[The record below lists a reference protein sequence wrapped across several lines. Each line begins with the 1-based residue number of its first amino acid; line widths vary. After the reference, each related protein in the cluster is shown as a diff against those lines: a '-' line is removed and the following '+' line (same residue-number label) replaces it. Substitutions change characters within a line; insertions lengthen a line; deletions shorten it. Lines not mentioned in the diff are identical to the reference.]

1 MKKILKKLALSIS
14 VFLLMQSIFAQN
26 EVDALRFSETD
37 WQGSAR
43 FMGAGRAFGAVGAE
57 FSALNLNP
65 ASIGLYKKS
74 DIIFTPMTVSVYKNS
89 SEYNEFGVLSQ
100 DVKYNLNNAGIVLA
114 LPGISSSLWKKFQI
128 GFGYNRINN
137 YNTIF
142 SIRGNNKGRTIG
154 SAYANIAKGLDI
166 NDLYDEKIWSDEMF
180 LAYDYWLIS
189 PEQGGSNTY
198 FGTYEGKNFRHS
210 STVKRAGGNDEMI
223 FSFGTNYADKL
234 YLGITLGIPFIDF
247 TENRTFREENFDDK
261 ALYNFQHISFDDKLN
276 VRATGINLKLGV
288 IYQPVDFLRFGF
300 AFHTPTYYGNVKDY
314 FESEINFRKWEK
326 DTLGSNKYYSDRVK
340 YVNEHRYSLTTPLR
354 AMTNV
359 AFFIA
364 QRAFISAEYE
374 ITDYSMA
381 NMSSVFYDFNDPF
394 GDNENQIIQQMYG
407 VCHTARIGAEMNLSP
422 VFAIRAGYN
431 YTSSPF
437 KNNINDGSKH
447 YASAGFGFRTKHFYG
462 DFAYALTICKE
473 KYWMYDARFVNAV
486 NNKFFT
492 HRIMMSMGVRF

>member
-1 MKKILKKLALSIS
+1 MKTLIKKITLCISIITM
-14 VFLLMQSIFAQN
+14 LQICIFAQN

-74 DIIFTPMTVSVYKNS
+74 EVSFTPMTISAYKNS
-89 SEYNEFGVLSQ
+89 SGYNDTETPAQTVRYS
-100 DVKYNLNNAGIVLA
+100 LNSAGIVLA

-137 YNTIF
+137 YNTVF
-142 SIRGNNKGRTIG
+142 SIEGRNAGSTIG
-154 SAYANIAKGLDI
+154 SAYAKDAEGLDI
-166 NDLYDEKIWSDEMF
+166 RDIIYTSIWNDEMYY
-180 LAYDYWLIS
+180 AYEYWLITPK
-189 PEQGGSNTY
+189 PESNTSY
-198 FGTYEGKNFRHS
+198 DGTYKGKDFRHS
-210 STVKRAGGNDEMI
+210 STVKRVGGNDEMV
-223 FSFGTNYADKL
+223 FSFGTNYDDKL
-234 YLGITLGIPFIDF
+234 FLGVTLGIPFFNF
-247 TENRTFREENFDDK
+247 TENRTFEEVNDITK
-261 ALYNFQHISFDDKLN
+261 LTYNFQKITFEDKLN
-276 VRATGINLKLGV
+276 VRSTGINLKLGV
-288 IYQPVDFLRFGF
+288 IYQPVDFFRVGF

-314 FESEINFRKWEK
+314 LEREINYSKWEK
-326 DTLGSNKYYSDRVK
+326 DTLNNPIYFKDGIK
-340 YVNEHRYSLTTPLR
+340 YVNKFNYSLTTPLR
-354 AMTNV
+354 AMVNM

-364 QRAFISAEYE
+364 KQAFISAEYE

-381 NMSSVFYDFNDPF
+381 NMYSVDYNFSK
-394 GDNENQIIQQMYG
+394 ENKTVQQMYG
-407 VCHTARIGAEMNLSP
+407 ACHTARIGAEMNVSP

-447 YASAGFGFRTKHFYG
+447 YASAGFGFRTKYFYG
-462 DFAYALTICKE
+462 DFAYAFTICKE
-473 KYWMYDARFVNAV
+473 KYWMYDAEFVNAV
-486 NNKFFT
+486 NNRFIT